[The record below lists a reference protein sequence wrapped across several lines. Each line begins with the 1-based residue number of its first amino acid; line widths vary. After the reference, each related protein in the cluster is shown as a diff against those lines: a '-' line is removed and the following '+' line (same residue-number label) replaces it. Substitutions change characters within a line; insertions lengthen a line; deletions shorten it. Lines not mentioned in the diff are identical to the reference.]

1 MGQAFGICA
10 NDMAPADGR
19 LVSLNYGCGAH
30 SQVAIEVTPTTLT
43 EREEDV
49 AVELGHS

>member
-1 MGQAFGICA
+1 MS
-10 NDMAPADGR
+10 PADGR
-19 LVSLNYGCGAH
+19 MVSLGYGCGAH
-30 SQVAIEVTPTTLT
+30 SQVAVDIVPTTLT